1 METKVSTGSDVMDWL
16 LEGGYEK
23 DSITTIYGPA
33 GSGKTNL
40 CLICMANSVKDKKI
54 IYIDTDGS
62 FSISRFKQICPDYKK
77 ALERIIFLNPT
88 NYEEQ
93 RKAFMILRRTVNDKI
108 GLIVFDSMAML
119 YRIEV
124 GKNKDVYTVNKELAV
139 QIGLLAEIARK
150 KNIPILVTNQVYA
163 DFEDREKV
171 NMVGGDLLKY
181 QSKCII
187 ELKRLGG
194 GGAGVSGIREAII
207 RKHRS
212 IEEGKSI
219 RFKIVDSGVEGVEE

>member
-1 METKVSTGSDVMDWL
+1 METKISSGSDVMDWL

-40 CLICMANSVKDKKI
+40 CLVCIAKSVKDKKI
-54 IYIDTDGS
+54 LYIDTDGS
-62 FSISRFKQICPDYKK
+62 FSISRFKQICPNFKE
-77 ALERIIFLNPT
+77 ALERVIFLNPT

-93 RKAFMILRRTVNDKI
+93 KKAFSILRRTISDKF
-108 GLIVFDSMAML
+108 GLVVFDSVAML

-124 GKNKDVYTVNKELAV
+124 GKNQDIYKVNKELAV
-139 QIGLLAEIARK
+139 QIGLLSEIARK
-150 KNIPILVTNQVYA
+150 KNIPILITNQVYA

-187 ELKRLGG
+187 ELKKMGN
-194 GGAGVSGIREAII
+194 GIREAII

-212 IEEGKSI
+212 IEEGKTI
-219 RFKIVDSGVEGVEE
+219 KFKINDTGIVEIVE